1 MTRPT
6 CRPRSAGSGSKVT
19 TELDADRVELTEAL
33 RQFTR
38 QSAGAD
44 VSLVFYAGHG
54 IEMDGV
60 NYLVPV
66 DARLERDVDVRF
78 ETVTV
83 DDLLVSTS
91 GASLRLLILQAP
103 RTQRR
108 HAAAGFAVLQTDPN
122 RTREVAG
129 SHHPRCTRDAGCRRI
144 LVPCLSMTRSK
155 GVDYLRWAVR
165 RRIEEEGLRPF
176 SLRTGIPLGQ
186 LRSVVQGRAARST
199 TLESIAAVLDLE
211 FYIGPPRVDCST
223 RPRLPP
229 EIAKVLGL
237 SWDASVADA
246 VAAIDKDTMAARLRD
261 GISMLRELL
270 DRSTT
275 SLKPE

>member
-1 MTRPT
+1 
-6 CRPRSAGSGSKVT
+6 
-19 TELDADRVELTEAL
+19 
-33 RQFTR
+33 
-38 QSAGAD
+38 
-44 VSLVFYAGHG
+44 
-54 IEMDGV
+54 
-60 NYLVPV
+60 
-66 DARLERDVDVRF
+66 
-78 ETVTV
+78 
-83 DDLLVSTS
+83 
-91 GASLRLLILQAP
+91 
-103 RTQRR
+103 
-108 HAAAGFAVLQTDPN
+108 
-122 RTREVAG
+122 
-129 SHHPRCTRDAGCRRI
+129 
-144 LVPCLSMTRSK
+144 MTRSK